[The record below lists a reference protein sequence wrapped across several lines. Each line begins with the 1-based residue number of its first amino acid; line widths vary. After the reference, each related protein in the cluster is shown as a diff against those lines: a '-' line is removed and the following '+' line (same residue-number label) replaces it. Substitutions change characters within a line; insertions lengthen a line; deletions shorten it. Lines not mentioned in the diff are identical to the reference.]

1 MLKHIMAFDT
11 SSFSASLYLTKG
23 MGVVVG
29 NGPQP
34 ADQLKCRSTGMLGIG
49 SEISIFFYVLLCKL
63 QQHVLS
69 SAMCQLLRKFQSMF
83 SFFHPLSSP
92 YPAIDARL
100 VSRVLL
106 RSLEA
111 VRGGGSGES
120 RDATFFCWAK
130 KSPAGGA
137 SARISTSS
145 IRCSLSGRWAF
156 PISQAC

>member
-49 SEISIFFYVLLCKL
+49 SEISIFSMFYFANCSSMYFLQLCVNYLENSSKL
-63 QQHVLS
+63 
-69 SAMCQLLRKFQSMF
+69 F
-83 SFFHPLSSP
+83 SFFHTRSR
-92 YPAIDARL
+92 PAIDARL